1 MHVKLI
7 RATASG
13 RWQLDFGSSIQ
24 GNRDG
29 FLHVVW
35 DKCSTSH
42 TLSSWKCE
50 YHGKKQHMLGL
61 PGATFFFISWV
72 VQHGTSLEL
81 KSCLHMPGWK
91 GELGLRLWKASPPW
105 RMADS
110 EGKCNWCGSFY
121 SQRDE
126 SCILKLKGQLMY
138 GKVWSSL
145 LSRKRPSL

>member
-1 MHVKLI
+1 MYVKLI
-7 RATASG
+7 RATTSG

-50 YHGKKQHMLGL
+50 YHGKETTHVGAPWCHFPLYYLSCTAWNILRTEVL
-61 PGATFFFISWV
+61 PSHTW
-72 VQHGTSLEL
+72 LE
-81 KSCLHMPGWK
+81 G
-91 GELGLRLWKASPPW
+91 RARTQTWKASPPW

-110 EGKCNWCGSFY
+110 EGKCKWCGSFS